1 MFYSQVILAK
11 KGPLGKVWLAAHFD
25 KKLTKQQIFSTDITA
40 SVNSIL
46 NPATP
51 LALRVSGH
59 LMLGIVR
66 IYSKKVK
73 YLMSDCT
80 EAMWKMK
87 LAFRPGKV
95 DIDPSLLNAN
105 IDDAKFFG
113 NIPNDSEFPVL
124 DNMAFSSQLLPYSS
138 SRESSVPGT
147 PMSAAK
153 LGRKRAKDSTPYAE
167 PFPISSPLSA
177 TQSSRISDVQFV
189 RERTSLPPSHSKS
202 DLVDRR
208 NSSLGG
214 NNMKGDDELP
224 AFDADLLTMDN
235 FLDFNVSQGSANA
248 VRTSLN
254 MQPDDQLAQTIDFQP
269 VQDHFFQE
277 SESMHFPEDKSNRM
291 EVVEEGIALHPA
303 TPLAVVDGDEK
314 TREPSSRPPRK
325 KQAIELSTNSFAT
338 MDAMP
343 PPAKRKPILKSRVHV
358 RNSRTTSQFLATFLL
373 FLFFFFVEYRLMSV
387 WNCLMLY

>member
-11 KGPLGKVWLAAHFD
+11 KGPLGKIWLAAHFD

-95 DIDPSLLNAN
+95 DIDPSLMNSN

-113 NIPNDSEFPVL
+113 NVPNESEFPVL
-124 DNMAFSSQLLPYSS
+124 ENMAFSSQLLPYSS

-153 LGRKRAKDSTPYAE
+153 MGGRRAKDTTPYAE
-167 PFPISSPLSA
+167 PFSIASPLSA
-177 TQSSRISDVQFV
+177 QSPRISDVQFV

-214 NNMKGDDELP
+214 KNMKGDDELP

-248 VRTSLN
+248 VRTSLE
-254 MQPDDQLAQTIDFQP
+254 MQLDDQLAQAIDFQP
-269 VQDHFFQE
+269 THDNFLEPQSIHLPQ
-277 SESMHFPEDKSNRM
+277 DKSNRM
-291 EVVEEGIALHPA
+291 EVDEEEIINLHPA
-303 TPLAVVDGDEK
+303 TPLAVVDETDK

-325 KQAIELSTNSFAT
+325 KQAIDSSTTSFAT
-338 MDAMP
+338 MEAMP
-343 PPAKRKPILKSRVHV
+343 PPPKRKPTLKSRVHV
-358 RNSRTTSQFLATFLL
+358 SNKHFFSVSIIIACVYTFY
-373 FLFFFFVEYRLMSV
+373 FRLM
-387 WNCLMLY
+387 NE